1 MKVHIETDAILTSS
15 QVQNIQNKLNKETK
29 SWLKILEVGTKVGQ
43 AQRTA
48 KNLITKH
55 SQIPILRGT
64 SKDHKIA
71 KDPNIGPELRPI
83 MGARVGPNTSLAQIG
98 CKILRAI
105 SNDIK
110 ECERFDVK
118 STEEI
123 LHKFDKYNE
132 KYEMNDFQNKVVLS
146 MDIKK
151 FYPSIV
157 PEKAAD
163 IARIMFERSK
173 VEVDNLN
180 VDELAL
186 YLSMNF
192 SRNELNK
199 ENLLEVTYTKL
210 NKSKKKKKLNEK
222 IKNKK
227 KEKSKTQI
235 KNK

>member
-1 MKVHIETDAILTSS
+1 
-15 QVQNIQNKLNKETK
+15 
-29 SWLKILEVGTKVGQ
+29 
-43 AQRTA
+43 
-48 KNLITKH
+48 
-55 SQIPILRGT
+55 
-64 SKDHKIA
+64 
-71 KDPNIGPELRPI
+71 
-83 MGARVGPNTSLAQIG
+83 MGARVGPNTSLVQIG

-132 KYEMNDFQNKVVLS
+132 KYKMNDFQNKVVLS

-210 NKSKKKKKLNEK
+210 NKSTRFSNFRYSTLFTMPYLIVAHYHETNTVTISSLNIDNEFGNKLKKVKC
-222 IKNKK
+222 
-227 KEKSKTQI
+227 
-235 KNK
+235 